1 MKNRKQKTENRN
13 KSHQSQKII
22 DWIENLPLIEKL
34 EVIEGIAKKYSY
46 TYISEPSITVKM
58 SRGMYDIFWL
68 LPGVGLVEEGS
79 EYSTE
84 FPDRDVEL
92 FRKIQFLVQT
102 FQKFLL
108 GEEGIQRYIETEED
122 RKLVK
127 ALEHGAKI
135 DLNTGEVVDPI
146 TGEKI

>member
-1 MKNRKQKTENRN
+1 MKKE
-13 KSHQSQKII
+13 KII
-22 DWIENLPLIEKL
+22 NEIENLSPLEKIEFL
-34 EVIEGIAKKYSY
+34 EQMRKKYSY
-46 TYISEPSITVKM
+46 AYISEPSVTVKM
-58 SRGMYDIFWL
+58 SRGLYEVFWL

-79 EYSTE
+79 EYSKE

-92 FRKIQFLVQT
+92 FRRIQFLVET

-108 GEEGIQRYIETEED
+108 GEEGIQRYVETEED

-135 DLNTGEVVDPI
+135 DLNTGEIVDPI